1 MSDRPLGSVKV
12 ANEVIAH
19 IASLTACQVQG
30 IVGMYPARSRDG
42 HRMLTA
48 SSSYKGVRVDLG
60 NDVLNLELFLV
71 VDSAAHV
78 PTVAAE
84 VQRQVAEQIDKMLGL
99 EVRQVNVF
107 VGDVRFP
114 EDA

>member
-1 MSDRPLGSVKV
+1 MLP
-12 ANEVIAH
+12 
-19 IASLTACQVQG
+19 ASN
-30 IVGMYPARSRDG
+30 
-42 HRMLTA
+42 
-48 SSSYKGVRVDLG
+48 SYKGVRVDLG
-60 NDVLNLELFLV
+60 NDVLNLELFV
-71 VDSAAHV
+71 IVEHSAHV

-84 VQRQVAEQIDKMLGL
+84 VQRQVADAIDKMLGL